1 MIQWFWPEVCIC
13 IEIRLVFFKATTQ
26 TWPIFSVQCQIYKK
40 RKICKKIKSENKG
53 QAFFG
58 NREIVWPWCKE
69 GAYKQVIPSSTIQDD
84 LPETVLLLIC
94 FHEENTSAPCSHGCF
109 FSLKFYVGSLY
120 PLLNYYTNWIRWSN
134 LLCAPEAW
142 VHDFIV
148 GSIPKVFWSRLFP
161 VNKIFHYRGSLKGSL
176 LIILEH
182 GQIPVSSS
190 LHKAGSC
197 YFIWVVSGI
206 SCCFELER
214 NLHLRALLAFPA
226 LAPIIWN

>member
-1 MIQWFWPEVCIC
+1 MKIRGRPFLETEKYYDLDARKELTNKLFLTAQFRMISQKPFCCLSVFMRKTPVHHVLMDAFFPLSFMLGLCI
-13 IEIRLVFFKATTQ
+13 LYWTTTQ
-26 TWPIFSVQCQIYKK
+26 I
-40 RKICKKIKSENKG
+40 ELD
-53 QAFFG
+53 
-58 NREIVWPWCKE
+58 E
-69 GAYKQVIPSSTIQDD
+69 VIS
-84 LPETVLLLIC
+84 
-94 FHEENTSAPCSHGCF
+94 SAP
-109 FSLKFYVGSLY
+109 LK
-120 PLLNYYTNWIRWSN
+120 
-134 LLCAPEAW
+134 PEL
-142 VHDFIV
+142 HDFIV